1 MFSYPVMLAD
11 KVLRGT
17 EKLNGTEIV
26 SMTLIGLLVVFC
38 ALLIL
43 VAFLYCSGGLF
54 KKATGKPQKAAPDK
68 PAQKSAP
75 AKSAAPAA
83 KAAVPKAAAPAAASG
98 DDQEVVAV
106 IMAAIA
112 AMGAAEGKQYQ
123 LRSVRQVTRG
133 GSGRSVW
140 AQAGVFDATRP
151 F

>member
-11 KVLRGT
+11 KILRGT
-17 EKLNGTEIV
+17 EQLNGTQII
-26 SMTLIGLLVVFC
+26 SMTIIGLLVVFF

-43 VAFLYCSGGLF
+43 VVFLYCSGSIF
-54 KKATGKPQKAAPDK
+54 KKSSNGTKKNAPKKDAPKAAPTK
-68 PAQKSAP
+68 TP
-75 AKSAAPAA
+75 APAA
-83 KAAVPKAAAPAAASG
+83 KAAVPKAAAPAAE
-98 DDQEVVAV
+98 DDAEVIAV
-106 IMAAIA
+106 IMAAIS

-140 AQAGVFDATRP
+140 AQAGVMDATRP

>member
-1 MFSYPVMLAD
+1 MYSYPVMLAD

-17 EKLNGTEIV
+17 EKLTGTQIV
-26 SMTLIGLLVVFC
+26 SMTLIGLSVVFF

-43 VAFLYCSGGLF
+43 VIYLCMSGGFF
-54 KKATGKPQKAAPDK
+54 KKAVSSTPKAAPK
-68 PAQKSAP
+68 KEAAKSAP
-75 AKSAAPAA
+75 AKAPAPAA
-83 KAAVPKAAAPAAASG
+83 KAAVPKTPAPASASE
-98 DDQEVVAV
+98 DDAEVVAV

-112 AMGAAEGKQYQ
+112 AMGAAEGKQYR

-140 AQAGVFDATRP
+140 AQAGVLDATRP